1 VLVLECWCVRGSDAT
16 TGASASI
23 GAVNGD
29 MVFIE
34 PKRKLPP
41 QGGRT
46 LKGRGKKRFAA
57 TFYIPT
63 TLVAAASQ
71 TSHCRCVD
79 L

>member
-1 VLVLECWCVRGSDAT
+1 
-16 TGASASI
+16 
-23 GAVNGD
+23 

-46 LKGRGKKRFAA
+46 LKERRKKKRKGREKEEGKE
-57 TFYIPT
+57 
-63 TLVAAASQ
+63 
-71 TSHCRCVD
+71 SHTA